1 MVAKVRTGKPMLK
14 EKVHVFWRSHHLYSS
29 FWVVA
34 PKRIHHEPSPL
45 LKGLPSHKV
54 RHSSPSLLKYRVS
67 IACISLIPWTERSMA
82 AWFALALAVV
92 HPSSQA
98 RFRTCTFFIS
108 QSSPAVNYDPLT
120 ASPWWVSGSFCLC
133 LPDQQVLLHRSL
145 PLSDFRRT
153 LSLLLEWARSA
164 TPLHPS
170 QITSVSPL
178 GMQTPSGQASVFHG
192 PVHNL
197 QCLELC

>member
-1 MVAKVRTGKPMLK
+1 MVAKVRTGKPMLE

-67 IACISLIPWTERSMA
+67 IACISLIPELRGQWLHDLHWPWQLCIHPA
-82 AWFALALAVV
+82 KPGFALA
-92 HPSSQA
+92 PSS
-98 RFRTCTFFIS
+98 F
-108 QSSPAVNYDPLT
+108 PNP
-120 ASPWWVSGSFCLC
+120 
-133 LPDQQVLLHRSL
+133 VLLSIM
-145 PLSDFRRT
+145 T
-153 LSLLLEWARSA
+153 LSLPAPDESLVLSAYAFQINRSFSIDLSTLWFQTHA
-164 TPLHPS
+164 KPPFRMSQISAPLHPS
-170 QITSVSPL
+170 QITAVSPL
-178 GMQTPSGQASVFHG
+178 GMQTPSGQASVYHG